1 MHAPVAICDL
11 PTTFP
16 RLFAVLTMLKTLLDE
31 TRGLEVE
38 WDVERGVFWESP
50 EITYREGSSEMLI
63 PLSIDKE

>member
-1 MHAPVAICDL
+1 
-11 PTTFP
+11 
-16 RLFAVLTMLKTLLDE
+16 MLKTLLDE